1 MLQVKSTWPA
11 WRLPVFNRFRFK
23 VERRGEMEEKMIEVK
38 LVRSGVNRP
47 ETQQR
52 TLRGLGLTRMN
63 RTVRLKD
70 TEAIRGMVRKVIH
83 LVKVVEK

>member
-1 MLQVKSTWPA
+1 
-11 WRLPVFNRFRFK
+11 
-23 VERRGEMEEKMIEVK
+23 MEGKMIEVT

-70 TEAIRGMVRKVIH
+70 NEAIRGMVRKVSH
-83 LVKVVEK
+83 LVKVVQK

>member
-1 MLQVKSTWPA
+1 
-11 WRLPVFNRFRFK
+11 
-23 VERRGEMEEKMIEVK
+23 MEKKMIEVT
-38 LVRSGVNRP
+38 LIRSGVNRP

-63 RTVRLKD
+63 RTVRLND
-70 TEAIRGMVRKVIH
+70 TAAIRGMVRKVIH

>member
-1 MLQVKSTWPA
+1 MY
-11 WRLPVFNRFRFK
+11 NRPSWLEEADSFE
-23 VERRGEMEEKMIEVK
+23 ERMMDEKIIEVT
-38 LVRSGVNRP
+38 LVRSGVTRP

-70 TEAIRGMVRKVIH
+70 TPAIRGMIRKVSH

>member
-1 MLQVKSTWPA
+1 M
-11 WRLPVFNRFRFK
+11 
-23 VERRGEMEEKMIEVK
+23 MEEKRIEVT
-38 LVRSGVNRP
+38 LVRSGVTRP

-70 TEAIRGMVRKVIH
+70 TPAIRGMIRKVSH
-83 LVKVVEK
+83 LVKVVER

>member
-1 MLQVKSTWPA
+1 
-11 WRLPVFNRFRFK
+11 
-23 VERRGEMEEKMIEVK
+23 MEKKMIEVT

-63 RTVRLKD
+63 RTVR
-70 TEAIRGMVRKVIH
+70 KVIH

>member
-1 MLQVKSTWPA
+1 M
-11 WRLPVFNRFRFK
+11 
-23 VERRGEMEEKMIEVK
+23 MDEKMIEIT
-38 LVRSGVNRP
+38 LVRSGVTRP

-70 TEAIRGMVRKVIH
+70 TPAIRGMVRKVSH

>member
-1 MLQVKSTWPA
+1 
-11 WRLPVFNRFRFK
+11 
-23 VERRGEMEEKMIEVK
+23 MEDRMIEVT
-38 LVRSGVNRP
+38 LVKSGINRP

-70 TEAIRGMVRKVIH
+70 TPAIRGMVRKIIH
-83 LVKVVEK
+83 LVKVSET

>member
-1 MLQVKSTWPA
+1 MMEG
-11 WRLPVFNRFRFK
+11 K
-23 VERRGEMEEKMIEVK
+23 VIEVT
-38 LVRSGVNRP
+38 LVRSGVTRP
-47 ETQQR
+47 DTQQR

-70 TEAIRGMVRKVIH
+70 TPAIRGMIRKISH